1 MKSRYSILPKQ
12 YRDSVSLMKIAS
24 NFLSREGI
32 KNVSAVMATPANLEI
47 LRQGGLLEDNP
58 QAGPNDLII
67 AASGSDELTI
77 DAVLKEAVEQIM
89 SSGTSKA
96 NTPGEELEAKPLSLG
111 MALDQDP
118 EAQLALISTPGNWA
132 AHEAMK
138 ALKRGL
144 HVMIFSDNV
153 LLKDE
158 VRLKQYAT
166 EKSLLVMG
174 PDCGTA
180 IIGGVPLAFA
190 NSVRRGPVGIVG
202 ASGTGTQQV
211 SCLVHNMGSGISH
224 AIGTG
229 GHDLSESVGGLSMLQ
244 GIKML
249 TEDPETKVIVLVSKP
264 PATDVAQ
271 RIINQASRSGKPVV
285 VNFLGLESG
294 IPLLPNLHQANTLE
308 QAAVMAVSLAG
319 GLAKEDFEET
329 TRIAI
334 PFQPCQRYIRGLFSG
349 GTFCFEAAMLL
360 KDISG
365 GVVTNTPIAQEQT
378 LTNPWESRG
387 HTLVDLGDD
396 VFTRGRPHPMIDPT
410 LRLARLEEECNDPET
425 AVILLDVVLG
435 FGAHDNPAGEL
446 AERIKHI
453 CSRIKGQRKIAF
465 VASLCGTDQDFQ
477 GYDSQKQALI
487 DAGIIVMSSNARA
500 VILAKHMIE
509 SIQTV

>member
-1 MKSRYSILPKQ
+1 MKSKYLILSKQ
-12 YRDSVSLMKIAS
+12 YRDSVSLMKLAS

-32 KNVSAVMATPANLEI
+32 KSVSAVMATPSNLDI
-47 LRQGGLLEDNP
+47 LRQGGLLEKDP

-67 AASGSDELTI
+67 AASGSDEVTI
-77 DAVLKEAVEQIM
+77 DAVLKEAAEQIM
-89 SSGTSKA
+89 NAGSGKDNSS
-96 NTPGEELEAKPLSLG
+96 EEQIEARTFSLN
-111 MALDQDP
+111 MALNREP
-118 EAQLALISTPGNWA
+118 ETQLALISTPGSWA

-153 LLKDE
+153 LLEDE
-158 VRLKQYAT
+158 VRLKRYAF

-211 SCLVHNMGSGISH
+211 SCLIHNMGSGISH

-264 PATDVAQ
+264 PAADVAQ
-271 RIINQASRSGKPVV
+271 RILAQASQSGKPVV
-285 VNFLGLESG
+285 VSFLGLESD
-294 IPLLPNLHQANTLE
+294 IPSLPNLHQASTLD
-308 QAAVMAVSLAG
+308 QAAVKAVSLAG
-319 GLAKEDFEET
+319 CRAKEDFDEPT
-329 TRIAI
+329 HVDIR
-334 PFQPCQRYIRGLFSG
+334 FQPSQRYIRGLFSG

-365 GVVTNTPIAQEQT
+365 GVVTNTPISQEQT
-378 LTNPWESRG
+378 LKNPWESRG
-387 HTLVDLGDD
+387 HTLIDLGDD
-396 VFTRGRPHPMIDPT
+396 IFTRGRAHPMIDPT

-435 FGAHDNPAGEL
+435 YGAHDNPAGEL
-446 AERIKHI
+446 ADRIK
-453 CSRIKGQRKIAF
+453 RIATQIGENRKIAF

-477 GYDSQKQALI
+477 CYHAQKKALI
-487 DAGIIVMSSNARA
+487 DAGIIVMHSNSSA
-500 VILAKHMIE
+500 VMYAKTIIE
-509 SIQTV
+509 SA